1 MSTVAVLGASDN
13 PERVAFQAVERLLN
27 NHHQVIPVS
36 PKGGEIL
43 GLPVLSALGQISEP
57 IDTLTLYVGPDRQGA
72 LLDDIVALKPRRV
85 IFNPGTENPAIYQQ
99 LQGAGIAVQ
108 EACTLV
114 LLSTRQFDSAI

>member
-13 PERVAFQAVERLLN
+13 PERTAYQAVERLLS
-27 NHHQVIPVS
+27 NHHRVIPVS

-43 GLPVLSALGQISEP
+43 GLPVVSALGQISDP
-57 IDTLTLYVGPDRQGA
+57 VDTLTLYVGPDRQGA

-85 IFNPGTENPAIYQQ
+85 IFNPGTENPPIYPQ
-99 LQGAGIAVQ
+99 LQQAGIAVQ

-114 LLSTRQFDSAI
+114 LLGARQFDTAI

>member
-13 PERVAFQAVERLLN
+13 PERTAYQAVERLLR

-43 GLPVLSALGQISEP
+43 GLPVVSTLGQISTP
-57 IDTLTLYVGPDRQGA
+57 VDTLTLYVGPDRQGA
-72 LLDDIVALKPRRV
+72 LVGDIVALKPRRV
-85 IFNPGTENPAIYQQ
+85 IFNPGTENPTIYSQ
-99 LQGAGIAVQ
+99 LQQAGIAVE

-114 LLSTRQFDSAI
+114 LLASRQFDVAV